1 MSTDDFLDGPNAED
15 QHQIAVAENQA
26 LERVRRDSADL
37 DLILGTVEGRRFVT
51 RILQM
56 TGLNVLSEP
65 DNILC
70 HRSEGARSVG
80 IEICAILNQHSIHA
94 YPLLLTEAAAQIAED
109 KRQYAAARDARRK
122 VTGASGMLY
131 AASLAGL
138 HGD

>member
-1 MSTDDFLDGPNAED
+1 MSSDDFLDGPNAED

-26 LERVRRDSADL
+26 AERASRESADL
-37 DLILGTVEGRRFVT
+37 DLILGTIEGRRFVT
-51 RILQM
+51 RLLQM

-80 IEICAILNQHSIHA
+80 IELCAILNQHSIHA

-109 KRQYAAARDARRK
+109 KRQYAAAIAARRK
-122 VTGASGMLY
+122 VTGTPGMAS
-131 AASLAGL
+131 AATLAGL